1 MVLRDTT
8 ACVHDR
14 AIQCVEPYLDTH
26 RHRCMY
32 NHKIV
37 PIFVFTRI
45 FDFIFS
51 SWWYGLIPVHQWTSV
66 SYLHCTAVCS
76 CRISVRWMKFLW
88 KQCSTA
94 VCIVQ
99 FALCS
104 VEEEV
109 RSEKSK
115 AALWCASAAAS
126 KTWLWYERATNG
138 WFFKVWLSSA
148 PCIPYNHFPVQCP
161 NFILMMLSTQH

>member
-1 MVLRDTT
+1 MGTVQDYFPPNGVTLRFSKP
-8 ACVHDR
+8 
-14 AIQCVEPYLDTH
+14 E
-26 RHRCMY
+26 
-32 NHKIV
+32 IV
-37 PIFVFTRI
+37 PILVFTRI

-66 SYLHCTAVCS
+66 SYMHCTAVCS

-104 VEEEV
+104 VHCAVCIVQCGGGGKV
-109 RSEKSK
+109 REIKSRTLMCIGSSFK
-115 AALWCASAAAS
+115 NLALIWESHQWVIFL
-126 KTWLWYERATNG
+126 KIG
-138 WFFKVWLSSA
+138 FHP